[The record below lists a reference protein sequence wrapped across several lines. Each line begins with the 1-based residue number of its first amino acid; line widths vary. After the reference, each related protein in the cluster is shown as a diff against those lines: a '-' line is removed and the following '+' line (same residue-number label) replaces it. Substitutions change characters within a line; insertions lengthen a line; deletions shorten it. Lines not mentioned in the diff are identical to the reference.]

1 MYAGITSLD
10 VEVQAKGDL
19 IKGMNSKE
27 GESVVFVQNVD
38 ISEDPSI
45 NVWLTKMDNQMRFSL
60 ASQLE
65 KSLLE
70 ISELDA
76 GRDAELLKI
85 VEKYCAQVV
94 LLSL

>member
-1 MYAGITSLD
+1 
-10 VEVQAKGDL
+10 
-19 IKGMNSKE
+19 
-27 GESVVFVQNVD
+27 
-38 ISEDPSI
+38 
-45 NVWLTKMDNQMRFSL
+45 MDNQMRFSL

-70 ISELDA
+70 ISELEP

-94 LLSL
+94 LLSLQVLWCNRV